1 MGIGG
6 EGEGFR
12 RRAAMAAY
20 NRQFASIQLK
30 TTDGAISSWKFVDV
44 SDMRGDVAHLSR
56 LEVLSMATR
65 VALIAVI
72 IEDLASIEVFN
83 AIVHDHREIVIGRMG
98 IPYKARSINIVSIA
112 VDGTTAAINALSGKL
127 GRLPGVTVKTA
138 YAMLP
143 EVP

>member
-6 EGEGFR
+6 EGVGFR

-30 TTDGAISSWKFVDV
+30 TADGAISSWKFVDV

-72 IEDLASIEVFN
+72 IEDLASIEAFN
-83 AIVHDHREIVIGRMG
+83 AIVHDHRKIVIGRMG
-98 IPYKARSINIVSIA
+98 IP
-112 VDGTTAAINALSGKL
+112 
-127 GRLPGVTVKTA
+127 
-138 YAMLP
+138 
-143 EVP
+143 

>member
-1 MGIGG
+1 
-6 EGEGFR
+6 
-12 RRAAMAAY
+12 
-20 NRQFASIQLK
+20 
-30 TTDGAISSWKFVDV
+30 
-44 SDMRGDVAHLSR
+44 
-56 LEVLSMATR
+56 MATR

-72 IEDLASIEVFN
+72 IEDLASIEAFN

-127 GRLPGVTVKTA
+127 GRLSGVTVKTA